1 MDGIYERYVRRQ
13 VKTMEKKQTKLDV
26 GIAPISPTIGR
37 VRRMDIHPELA
48 NYFKLYALQKKAEK
62 TRKYYTDNI
71 GNQTRINYAQHTTIP
86 ALVKFMM
93 YVEKELDVSYD
104 FL

>member
-1 MDGIYERYVRRQ
+1 
-13 VKTMEKKQTKLDV
+13 MEKKQTKLDV

-62 TRKYYTDNI
+62 TRKYYTDNV